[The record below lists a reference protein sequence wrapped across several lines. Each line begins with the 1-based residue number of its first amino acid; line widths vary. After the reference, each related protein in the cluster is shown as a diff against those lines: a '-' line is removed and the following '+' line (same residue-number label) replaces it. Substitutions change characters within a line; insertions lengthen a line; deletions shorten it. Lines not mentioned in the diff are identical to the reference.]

1 MKPHLLI
8 MPFPVRLWDSITFKP
23 PQLPSGTTLVWD
35 TTVDQA
41 LWLKKK
47 NLSKWY
53 NRITE
58 QNRLSLHFLNCI
70 IHTRLPW
77 KSSHMTWPEFI
88 LFHDHICRWALLG
101 LLPERAV
108 AATKG
113 VAAAYKKEDLF
124 LAQMMLY
131 IIYISCDS
139 AHFHSWRSRFICDVL
154 QGKTNKAG
162 ACTLHKFLP
171 GRVSCQRLGGRSRK
185 VRSSRLSL
193 TILQVQG

>member
-1 MKPHLLI
+1 MGLNCIEITKVT
-8 MPFPVRLWDSITFKP
+8 FWDYFGLEYHCWSSP
-23 PQLPSGTTLVWD
+23 LAQ
-35 TTVDQA
+35 
-41 LWLKKK
+41 K

-53 NRITE
+53 NQITE
-58 QNRLSLHFLNCI
+58 QNRLSLRSLNCI
-70 IHTRLPW
+70 IHTCLPW
-77 KSSHMTWPEFI
+77 ESSHMTWPEFV
-88 LFHDHICRWALLG
+88 LFCDHICRWAFG

-108 AATKG
+108 AATKEIA
-113 VAAAYKKEDLF
+113 VAYKKEDLF
-124 LAQMMLY
+124 LAQRTLY

-162 ACTLHKFLP
+162 ACTLHKFLL